1 MSLTRRQV
9 SAAGL
14 GLPLALTVT
23 GTAQAAPRRP
33 RPRTLHIAGDSTA
46 AQKYADAAPETG
58 WGTALPFLLRH
69 DLVVANH
76 AVNGRSSK
84 SFVDEG
90 RLDAV
95 LDAIRPD
102 DLLLIQFAHNDE
114 KATDPSRYRTLAQCS
129 TLQGGGVGHPAR
141 SGPKGRGGM
150 AKIALSDDGVV
161 GPTAGRAG
169 SQACGGRVR
178 PTLTGRQWPV
188 KQEPE
193 VVPRSGTDRNLL
205 PSGRRGRQ
213 TEPWTTYRE
222 HLRLY
227 VAGARAR
234 GARPVLA
241 TPVERRRFGPAGDAV
256 PSHGAY
262 PAAMRALADEERVAL
277 LDVQALSLALWQ
289 ELGVEE
295 TKKYF
300 NWTATE
306 QDNTHFNPPGA
317 IAVARLV
324 ARELLR
330 TRVLAPRDVRRLDEA
345 IPESWITWPDAAA

>member
-23 GTAQAAPRRP
+23 GTAQAASGRP
-33 RPRTLHIAGDSTA
+33 RPRTLYIAGDSTA

-58 WGTALPFLLRH
+58 WGTALPFLLRPG
-69 DLVVANH
+69 LEVANH

-90 RLDAV
+90 QLDTILAAV
-95 LDAIRPD
+95 RPG

-114 KATDPSRYRTLAQCS
+114 KATDPTRY
-129 TLQGGGVGHPAR
+129 
-141 SGPKGRGGM
+141 
-150 AKIALSDDGVV
+150 
-161 GPTAGRAG
+161 
-169 SQACGGRVR
+169 
-178 PTLTGRQWPV
+178 
-188 KQEPE
+188 
-193 VVPRSGTDRNLL
+193 
-205 PSGRRGRQ
+205 
-213 TEPWTTYRE
+213 TEPRTTYQE
-222 HLRLY
+222 YLRLY
-227 VAGARAR
+227 VDGARAR

-241 TPVERRRFGPAGDAV
+241 TAVERRRFDAGGTAV
-256 PSHGAY
+256 PSHGDY
-262 PAAMRALADEERVAL
+262 PAAMRALAQQERVAL
-277 LDVQALSLALWQ
+277 LDTQALSLALWQ
-289 ELGVEE
+289 ELGAEE

-330 TRVLAPRDVRRLDEA
+330 TRVLAPRDVRRLNDV
-345 IPESWITWPDAAA
+345 IPESWITWPAAGATA